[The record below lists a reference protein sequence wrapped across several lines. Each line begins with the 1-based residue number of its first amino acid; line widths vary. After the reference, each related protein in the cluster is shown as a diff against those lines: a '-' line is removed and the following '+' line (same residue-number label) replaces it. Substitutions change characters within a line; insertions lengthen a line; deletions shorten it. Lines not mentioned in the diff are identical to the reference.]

1 VVAKLGGKVQRLT
14 AVSPMKDGANGE
26 DSGEIASTP
35 RPTLTADTEALV
47 ASILI
52 VDDHPANLLALEGIL
67 EPLGQHIV
75 KANSGEEALKRLLD
89 HEFAVILMD
98 VQMPGLDGTQT
109 ARIIKE
115 REKTRHIPIIFLTA
129 ISRDQA
135 HIFRGY
141 SAGAVDYLL
150 KPFDPDI
157 LRTKVQVFVDLW
169 ARGKRLERR
178 EALIRQREREQL
190 EKQSEIRFQNVTD
203 VMPLCVLAG
212 RPDGSIYWCNK
223 VWQEY
228 TGLSLE
234 QTAAG
239 GWLEVVHPDDRAGLA
254 ADRNRSIADRG
265 DFTMEYRVRRAVD
278 GAYRWF
284 LTRAVIE
291 RDNSGMVVGWIG
303 TMTDID
309 DQKRDR
315 ERLAEFKATLDATL
329 DSVTM
334 IQWPD
339 LSICYANHG
348 ALLQLGYTREEIDM
362 LKVTDLQPQ
371 FDEAKFREMIAPL
384 RDGSVTSLTYQ
395 TMKRRKDGEELPV
408 EVLLQYIQPNAARG
422 AERFISVARDIRE
435 RVRAE
440 AALRRANEAKDA
452 FIAAASHELRTPLA
466 AAKAQAQLALRRL
479 KDDLES
485 APAKSLRTIT
495 GQIDR
500 MAKLVEDL
508 LDVSRVQV
516 GRLSLDISKYDLTAL
531 IHECAERVQALSE
544 QHPIKLVLP
553 EGTVELEGDRSRVD
567 QVVTNLLSNAIR
579 YSPRGGEVRLTVELE
594 PQGVHIAVKDSGIG
608 IPPEKQAVIFER
620 FGRAHGSKYGGLGL
634 GLTIAQGIVEQHG
647 GEIFVESS
655 GVAGEG
661 STFHVRLPKSAI
673 VRAMRAEA

>member
-1 VVAKLGGKVQRLT
+1 MR
-14 AVSPMKDGANGE
+14 AVSQMKERPNGE
-26 DSGEIASTP
+26 ETTDPAQSSA
-35 RPTLTADTEALV
+35 RPTVAGEYEPLV
-47 ASILI
+47 ASILV

-89 HEFAVILMD
+89 HEFSVILMD
-98 VQMPGLDGTQT
+98 VQMPGLDGMQT

-169 ARGKRLERR
+169 IRGKKLERR

-190 EKQSEIRFQNVTD
+190 ELQSEIRFQNVTD

-212 RPDGSIYWCNK
+212 KPDGTIYWCNK

-239 GWLEVVHPDDRAGLA
+239 GWLDVVHPDDRDTLVRDRVA
-254 ADRNRSIADRG
+254 AIG
-265 DFTMEYRVRRAVD
+265 DQSDFALEYRVRRASD

-284 LTRAVIE
+284 LTRSVTE
-291 RDNSGMVVGWIG
+291 RDPHGEVIGWIG
-303 TMTDID
+303 TMTDVD

-315 ERLAEFKATLDATL
+315 EHLAEFKATLDATL
-329 DSVTM
+329 DCVMM
-334 IQWPD
+334 IQWSD
-339 LSICYANHG
+339 LAVCYANHG
-348 ALLQLGYTREEIDM
+348 ALTQLGYTREEIGALRAMD
-362 LKVTDLQPQ
+362 VQPQ
-371 FDEAKFREMIAPL
+371 FDEGKFRAMIAPL
-384 RDGSVTSLTYQ
+384 RDGTATSLTYQ
-395 TMKRRKDGEELPV
+395 TTHRRKDGEDIPV
-408 EVLLQYIQPNAARG
+408 EVLLQYIRPSTPSG
-422 AERFISVARDIRE
+422 AGRFISVARDIRE

-440 AALRRANEAKDA
+440 QALRRANEAKDA

-479 KDDLES
+479 KDEAES

-516 GRLSLDISKYDLTAL
+516 GRLSLEISNYELKTL

-544 QHPIKLVLP
+544 HHPIRLRLP
-553 EGTVELEGDRSRVD
+553 EQPVELEGDRSRVD
-567 QVVTNLLSNAIR
+567 QVITNLLSNAIR
-579 YSPRGGEVRLTVELE
+579 YSPRGGDVVLTVELE
-594 PQGVHIAVKDSGIG
+594 PQGVHLTVRDFGVG
-608 IPPEKQAVIFER
+608 IPPEKQALVFER

-647 GEIFVESS
+647 GEIWVEST

-661 STFHVRLPKSAI
+661 STFHVRLPRSAK
-673 VRAMRAEA
+673 VRATRADAS

>member
-1 VVAKLGGKVQRLT
+1 
-14 AVSPMKDGANGE
+14 MKDRSNGE
-26 DSGEIASTP
+26 EPDATSSL
-35 RPTLTADTEALV
+35 RPTVSGDYEPLV
-47 ASILI
+47 ANILV

-67 EPLGQHIV
+67 EPLEQNIV

-89 HEFAVILMD
+89 YEFAVILMD

-169 ARGKRLERR
+169 IRGQKLERR
-178 EALIRQREREQL
+178 EALIRQREREYL
-190 EKQSEIRFQNVTD
+190 EQQSEIRFQNVTD

-212 RPDGSIYWCNK
+212 RPDGTIYWCNT

-228 TGLSLE
+228 TGLNVE
-234 QTAAG
+234 ATARGA
-239 GWLEVVHPDDRAGLA
+239 WLDAVHPDDRESA
-254 ADRNRSIADRG
+254 ARHHRDVTTRHGNYAA
-265 DFTMEYRVRRAVD
+265 EYRLRRARD

-284 LTRAVIE
+284 LVRAVVE
-291 RDNSGMVVGWIG
+291 RNPQGEVVGWIG
-303 TMTDID
+303 TLTDID

-315 ERLAEFKATLDATL
+315 EHLAEFKATLDATL
-329 DSVTM
+329 DSVMM
-334 IQWPD
+334 IQWSD
-339 LSICYANHG
+339 LGICYANHG
-348 ALLQLGYTREEIDM
+348 AVTQLGYSSEELNALRAPD
-362 LKVTDLQPQ
+362 VQPH
-371 FDEAKFREMIAPL
+371 FAEEKFREMIAPL
-384 RDGSVTSLTYQ
+384 RVGKATSLTYQ
-395 TMKRRKDGEELPV
+395 TTHRRKDGEEFPV
-408 EVLLQYIQPNAARG
+408 EVLLQYIAPG
-422 AERFISVARDIRE
+422 ANDGAGRFIAVARDIRE

-440 AALRRANEAKDA
+440 QALRRANEAKDA

-479 KDDLES
+479 KDEIDS

-516 GRLSLDISKYDLTAL
+516 GRLSLDISNYDLKAL

-544 QHPIKLVLP
+544 QHRIELRFPPGDKL
-553 EGTVELEGDRSRVD
+553 EIEGDRSRID
-567 QVVTNLLSNAIR
+567 QVITNLLSNAIR
-579 YSPRGGEVRLTVELE
+579 YSPKGGDVLLTVELE
-594 PQGVHIAVKDSGIG
+594 NGGVHLSVRDFGVG
-608 IPPEKQAVIFER
+608 IPPEKQALVFER

-647 GEIFVESS
+647 GEIFVEST

-661 STFHVRLPKSAI
+661 STFHVRLPKSAS
-673 VRAMRAEA
+673 VRTSRVEM

>member
-1 VVAKLGGKVQRLT
+1 MKDRLT
-14 AVSPMKDGANGE
+14 NGTRE
-26 DSGEIASTP
+26 ETREEPPEASSSP
-35 RPTLTADTEALV
+35 RPTVVEEYEPLV
-47 ASILI
+47 ATVLI

-67 EPLGQHIV
+67 EPLGQRIV

-115 REKTRHIPIIFLTA
+115 REKTRHVPIIFLTA

-169 ARGKRLERR
+169 LRGKRLERR
-178 EALIRQREREQL
+178 EALIRQREREYL

-212 RPDGSIYWCNK
+212 RADGTIYWCNK
-223 VWQEY
+223 VWEEY
-228 TGLSLE
+228 TGLTLE

-239 GWLEVVHPDDRAGLA
+239 GWLEVVHPDDREELLK
-254 ADRNRSIADRG
+254 DRRQSISAHSA
-265 DFTMEYRVRRAVD
+265 FAMEYRIRRARD

-284 LTRAVIE
+284 LTRAVTE
-291 RDNSGMVVGWIG
+291 KDSRGEVVGWIG

-315 ERLAEFKATLDATL
+315 EHLAEFKATLDATL
-329 DSVTM
+329 DCVTM
-334 IQWPD
+334 IQWSD
-339 LSICYANHG
+339 LAICYANHG
-348 ALLQLGYTREEIDM
+348 ALTQLGYSREEVSSLHALD
-362 LKVTDLQPQ
+362 VEPE
-371 FDEAKFREMIAPL
+371 FDEEKFREMISPL
-384 RDGSVTSLTYQ
+384 REGTASSLTYQ
-395 TMKRRKDGEELPV
+395 TKHRRKDGEELPV
-408 EVLLQYIQPNAARG
+408 EVLLQYIKPATVGG
-422 AERFISVARDIRE
+422 AGRFISVARDIRE

-440 AALRRANEAKDA
+440 QALRRANEAKDA

-479 KDDLES
+479 KDVPETG
-485 APAKSLRTIT
+485 PAKSLRTIT

-516 GRLSLDISKYDLTAL
+516 GRLSLELSSFELKSL

-544 QHPIKLVLP
+544 QHKIELRLP
-553 EGTVELEGDRSRVD
+553 EDAVELEADRSRID
-567 QVVTNLLSNAIR
+567 QVITNLLSNAIR
-579 YSPRGGEVRLTVELE
+579 YSPRGGDVILTLEVE
-594 PQGVHIAVKDSGIG
+594 PDGVHIAVRDFGIG
-608 IPPEKQAVIFER
+608 IPPEKQPVIFER

-647 GEIFVESS
+647 GEIFVEST

-661 STFHVRLPKSAI
+661 STFHVRLPKSVNVQTA
-673 VRAMRAEA
+673 RPET